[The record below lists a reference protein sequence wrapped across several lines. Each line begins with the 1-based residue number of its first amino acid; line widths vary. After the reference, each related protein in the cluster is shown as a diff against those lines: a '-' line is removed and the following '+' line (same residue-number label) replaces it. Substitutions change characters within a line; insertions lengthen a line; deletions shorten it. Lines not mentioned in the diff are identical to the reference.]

1 MKFLLPFL
9 FSLSLALGQTPEE
22 LDRTLKKLAPDL
34 VASTVAI
41 MVGQGSGSGVIVT
54 ADGLVITAA
63 HVTSTPGEQMS
74 VLLSDGRE
82 LPATSLG
89 VDHTTD
95 GALLKINSP
104 GPFPFRPYIKEKT
117 YEIGEF
123 AIATGHPGGPVV
135 GRPSPIRLGRI
146 IEAGTKSGFNDA
158 ITTTATVISGDS
170 GGPLYNLKGEVIGIN
185 SNIGMPWSVNK
196 HVPLPAIVEKW
207 DELMNNETIG
217 AAQSMAQ
224 QTEYY
229 FDEPYAGLREKFEAA
244 LEENSGDPFAAELLK
259 HPRLLDPHHMQ
270 DFLDR
275 IDTEEGEGETVE
287 EIPKAPHFGFTLD
300 LKASSPT
307 IASIQSGGPAEKAGL
322 AKGDIITSA
331 NNQAVKSTITL
342 ALKLKAKAPLT
353 LTTANNKTAT
363 LSPDEVPARR
373 HFPQPVAG
381 LISMMI
387 TNGSGKQ
394 PASIQKSNLEFLT
407 SLNVL
412 QQALQNSVLEIKRG
426 DKTVIH
432 ATVVSPTGRLV
443 TKASELSKPEELLAH
458 FKGRTYPIT
467 IIGTDKATDIALIS
481 INADGLVSVRWEED
495 EPSPATL
502 VFSPLPDDMGYG
514 VVTQPARSAPK
525 KGFEKN
531 VSSKEPSAYL
541 GVSFSPE
548 TASAIISGVDLDSP
562 ADKIGFLEGDEV
574 IRMNGKSIDT
584 SEELGEA
591 ISKHGPGE
599 KITIIVKRG
608 DKEVTLKPILDVRQA
623 KAIGTFDRTAARRD
637 DSLSSLSGR
646 GGKLSKR
653 RDDFPRTLYHDE
665 VLKPQNC
672 GAPLINRKGEVVGLN
687 IARALR
693 HRSLAIPAKTVNEV
707 AKKLRR

>member
-1 MKFLLPFL
+1 MKSLLPFL
-9 FSLSLALGQTPEE
+9 FSLSVTSGQTPEE

-63 HVTSTPGEQMS
+63 HVTSTPGKQMN

-104 GPFPFRPYIKEKT
+104 GHFPFRPYIKEKT
-117 YEIGEF
+117 YEVGEF

-146 IEAGTKSGFNDA
+146 IEAGTKSGFSDA

-170 GGPLYNLKGEVIGIN
+170 GGPLFNLKGEVIGIN

-196 HVPLPAIVEKW
+196 HVPLPAIIEKW

-217 AAQSMAQ
+217 AAQSMTQ
-224 QTEYY
+224 QMEYY
-229 FDEPYAGLREKFEAA
+229 FDEPYAALREKFEEA
-244 LEENSGDPFAAELLK
+244 LKDNAEDPFAAKLLK

-275 IDTEEGEGETVE
+275 VGPKEEKEEQVE
-287 EIPKAPHFGFTLD
+287 EIPKAPYFGFTLD
-300 LKASSPT
+300 LTSSSPT
-307 IASIQSGGPAEKAGL
+307 IASIQPGGPAEKAGL
-322 AKGDIITSA
+322 EKGDLITSA
-331 NNQAVKSTITL
+331 NNQDVNSAISL
-342 ALKLKAKAPLT
+342 ALKLKVKAPLT
-353 LTTANNKTAT
+353 ITTADNKTTT
-363 LSPDEVPARR
+363 LTPEEIPARR

-387 TNGSGKQ
+387 TNASGKQ
-394 PASIQKSNLEFLT
+394 PASIRKSNLDFLS
-407 SLNVL
+407 SLSAL
-412 QQALQNSVLEIKRG
+412 QQGLKNSVLEIKRDG
-426 DKTVIH
+426 KTVVH
-432 ATVVSPTGRLV
+432 ATVVSPTGLLI
-443 TKASELSKPEELLAH
+443 TKASELSKPEDLLAH
-458 FKGRTYPIT
+458 FNGKTYPIT
-467 IIGTDKATDIALIS
+467 IIGTDKENDLALIS
-481 INADGLVSVRWEED
+481 IRANGLVAIRWDED

-502 VFSPLPDDMGYG
+502 VFSPSPDGMEYG
-514 VVTQPARSAPK
+514 VITQPARSAPK

-548 TASAIISGVDLDSP
+548 STSAIISGIDIDSP
-562 ADKIGFLEGDEV
+562 ADKIGLFEGDEV
-574 IRMNGKSIDT
+574 IKMNGKSIDT
-584 SEELGEA
+584 AQELGEA

-599 KITIIVKRG
+599 KITIVVKRG
-608 DKEVTLKPILDVRQA
+608 DEEVTLKPILDVRQA

-637 DSLSSLSGR
+637 DALSSLSGR

-653 RDDFPRTLYHDE
+653 RNDFPRTLYHDQI
-665 VLKPQNC
+665 LKPQNC
-672 GAPLINRKGEVVGLN
+672 GTPLINRKGEVVGLN

-693 HRSLAIPAKTVNEV
+693 HRSLAIPAKTVSET
-707 AKKLRR
+707 ARRLRK